1 MMKSFI
7 SIVTCWLLL
16 GTFAQAQT
24 KPAAPGAAPTVTER
38 AASKTER
45 LGKFLGLTNT
55 DQLGRCHE
63 AAEEYYKKLDEAAT
77 LPNLTD
83 EQKKVKYIRANQAYE
98 GRVKSVLQAEY
109 HDKLKQFLA
118 KEKVDNN

>member
-1 MMKSFI
+1 M
-7 SIVTCWLLL
+7 
-16 GTFAQAQT
+16 
-24 KPAAPGAAPTVTER
+24 
-38 AASKTER
+38 
-45 LGKFLGLTNT
+45 
-55 DQLGRCHE
+55 
-63 AAEEYYKKLDEAAT
+63 DEAAT

>member
-1 MMKSFI
+1 MKHFLSVAI
-7 SIVTCWLLL
+7 CLLL
-16 GTFAQAQT
+16 LTTIAQAQT

-45 LGKFLGLTNT
+45 LGKFLALTNT

-83 EQKKVKYIRANQAYE
+83 EQKKVKYLRANQAYE
-98 GRVKSVLQAEY
+98 GRVKSLLQPEY
-109 HDKLKQFLA
+109 HNKLVQFLA